1 MIPAKHMPSIYHIR
15 VDRKDAQTVEIH
27 WETNHPDGLVEIY
40 LGDSPE
46 NFDRTSPVSR
56 IVGDTSAV
64 IFGLDA
70 DVRHY
75 FEIIPEGGKGMVT
88 AQRRVVLD
96 GEMNFRD
103 LGGYETS
110 DGRYVKWGKIF
121 RSGNLHRLTDHDMA
135 LLEQMDIRLIC
146 DFRTSTEVAK
156 NPDRLP
162 GDNSIGYIHLPI
174 EHNEFDAT
182 AAMDLVRKGDISWLT
197 DEFMTNRYLRN
208 IDGFA
213 DTWGAVMERLAESES
228 RPLLFHCS
236 AGKDRAGACA
246 ALILLFLG
254 VPEETILYDH
264 GLSNVFLIGWLESMY
279 AHIRSFDVDPEKLSP
294 YLTAPR
300 DAMVALLN
308 HIRDTYGSATQYL
321 SETAGVDLKILDEV
335 KRVLIE

>member
-1 MIPAKHMPSIYHIR
+1 MSPRKPIPSIYHIR
-15 VDRKDAQTVEIH
+15 VDRQDAQTVEIR
-27 WETNHPDGLVEIY
+27 WETDDPHAAVEIY
-40 LGDSPE
+40 LGDSPG

-56 IVGDTSAV
+56 VAGARSA
-64 IFGLDA
+64 IISGLDA

-75 FEIIPEGGKGMVT
+75 FEIVPEGGKGIVT

-146 DFRTSTEVAK
+146 DLRTPTEVAK
-156 NPDRLP
+156 YPDRLP
-162 GDNSIGYIHLPI
+162 ENNSISYIHLPI
-174 EHNEFDAT
+174 ANSEFDT
-182 AAMDLVRKGDISWLT
+182 TSAMDLVRKGDVSWLT
-197 DEFMTNRYLRN
+197 DEFMTDRYLQN

-213 DTWGAVMERLAESES
+213 DTWGTVMEQLAESKG

-264 GLSNVFLIGWLESMY
+264 GLSNVFLIGWLEDMY
-279 AHIRSFDVDPEKLSP
+279 ELIESFGVDPEKLSP

-308 HIRDTYGSATQYL
+308 HIRNIYGSASQYL
-321 SETAGVDLKILDEV
+321 SERAGVDLKILDEV
-335 KRVLIE
+335 KRALLE

>member
-1 MIPAKHMPSIYHIR
+1 MVATKHIPSIYHIR
-15 VDRKDAQTVEIH
+15 VDRRDAQTVEVH
-27 WETNHPDGLVEIY
+27 WETDHPNGVVEIY
-40 LGDSPE
+40 LGDSPD

-56 IVGDTSAV
+56 VVGARSAT
-64 IFGLDA
+64 ISGLDA

-75 FEIIPEGGKGMVT
+75 FEIVPEGGRGVVT

-110 DGRYVKWGKIF
+110 DGRSVKWGKIF

-146 DFRTSTEVAK
+146 DLRTPTEVAK
-156 NPDRLP
+156 YPDRLP
-162 GDNSIGYIHLPI
+162 DNYSISYIHLPI
-174 EHNEFDAT
+174 AHSEFDAT
-182 AAMDLVRKGDISWLT
+182 SAMDLVRKGDISWLT
-197 DEFMTNRYLRN
+197 DEFMTDRYLRN

-213 DTWGAVMERLAESES
+213 GTWGTVMEQLSESES

-264 GLSNVFLIGWLESMY
+264 GLSNVFLIGWLEEMY
-279 AHIRSFDVDPEKLSP
+279 DYIRSFDVDPERLSP

-300 DAMVALLN
+300 DAMVALLE
-308 HIRDTYGSATQYL
+308 HIRDTYGSATEYL
-321 SETAGVDLKILDEV
+321 SETAGVDLKILEEV